1 MKTATEGDLELSS
14 PVTMDKHLNL
24 PLSDEPGRTQNF
36 CLRWQD
42 SGRPLLPLTRTEL
55 HVKLFLC
62 LVKSQDIK
70 AYGGEMAHLHA
81 FFTLALDLEK

>member
-1 MKTATEGDLELSS
+1 MKAETEGDLELLS

-24 PLSDEPGRTQNF
+24 PLSAELKTSAR
-36 CLRWQD
+36 
-42 SGRPLLPLTRTEL
+42 GRPLLPLTRTEL

-62 LVKSQDIK
+62 LVKSQNTK
-70 AYGGEMAHLHA
+70 AYGGEMAQLHT